1 MTDEQQPLPPPVVAF
16 RMVLL
21 AAQRLRYLMDARLRP
36 DGVTTQQA
44 ALLTVVSVLGHPTL
58 GEAAAALATTHQNTA
73 QLVASL
79 ERKGW
84 LVSEP
89 DPADRR
95 RRRLATTEKNDAYWA
110 GRNPDDHAAV
120 ADWFSMLTDE
130 EVATLAQLT
139 SRLARGLETPN

>member
-1 MTDEQQPLPPPVVAF
+1 MTDEQQPSVQAF

-44 ALLTVVSVLGHPTL
+44 ALLTVVTALGNPTL
-58 GEAAAALATTHQNTA
+58 GEASAALATTHQNTA

-89 DPADRR
+89 DPADKR
-95 RRRLATTEKNDAYWA
+95 RRRLTTTEKNAAYWA
-110 GRNPDDHAAV
+110 GRDPDDHAAV
-120 ADWFSMLTDE
+120 TEWFSMLTDE
-130 EVATLAQLT
+130 EVKTLAGLT
-139 SRLARGLETPN
+139 SRLARGLETQQ